1 MPRVNWVFFIVAFV
15 GVGGGTAL
23 WIASANGA
31 AHLVW
36 TATTVVTFAPLI
48 VRVSTSLLRR
58 EPGVDLIA
66 VLAMAGALLLGEAL
80 AGAVIGLML
89 ASGQVLERYATAR
102 ASRELMS
109 LLARAPRVAHRW
121 QDSVLTTVAVDDV
134 APGDVLLVKEAD
146 VVPVDGVVLE
156 GTASI
161 DASALTG
168 EARPLERRA
177 GDRLESGTVNVG
189 PPFVCVLR
197 PARARAP
204 TRALCAWSKL
214 RSSPKPLPH
223 VLPTATPRRLSR

>member
-1 MPRVNWVFFIVAFV
+1 MMPRVDWVFFIVALV
-15 GVGGGTAL
+15 GVGGGAAL
-23 WIASANGA
+23 WITNGA

-36 TATTVVTFAPLI
+36 TAATVVAFVPLV

-109 LLARAPRVAHRW
+109 LLARAPCVAHRW

-156 GTASI
+156 GTASVEFE
-161 DASALTG
+161 DVAHSASAGDAIVVPTG
-168 EARPLERRA
+168 VNFVLSNGGNGTLRMMCCFPVGGQVSTDE
-177 GDRLESGTVNVG
+177 GDLFT
-189 PPFVCVLR
+189 PPW
-197 PARARAP
+197 AE
-204 TRALCAWSKL
+204 
-214 RSSPKPLPH
+214 
-223 VLPTATPRRLSR
+223 